1 MIVIDSSAF
10 AKFLMKEENWKEV
23 TVHFNSELELYAVDT
38 LIVEI
43 TNVLWKYM
51 LLYKLITE
59 KQVFELYSQMMK
71 LIDKKVIILDDSK
84 KFLLDALKIAVQFN
98 ITVYDSLFLSQAKAL
113 NASLLTSDKRQ
124 RDIAQKIGI
133 DSIFIT

>member
-1 MIVIDSSAF
+1 
-10 AKFLMKEENWKEV
+10 MKEENWKEV